1 MADYELLRYSDT
13 ILNICTKG
21 WTRRQLHDLE
31 RQVMLF
37 PTKIIVCSCLTNPWV
52 KETLAFLGA
61 QESPAKEQCLASST
75 PTP

>member
-37 PTKIIVCSCLTNPWV
+37 PTKIIVCSCLTNPWI

-61 QESPAKEQCLASST
+61 QESPAKEQCLALST